1 MIITLLVATTFLT
14 ACKKES
20 SQPRECRTATIEN
33 WGDPAA
39 DGLGWVLVIDPATRA
54 FESPDNLDASY
65 KVTGLQVNV
74 CYVKTDEDLVC
85 YCAQPFKK
93 RVHIAN
99 ISK

>member
-1 MIITLLVATTFLT
+1 MTITFLVATTFLT

-20 SQPRECRTATIEN
+20 SQPPECRMATIEN

-39 DGLGWVLVIDPATRA
+39 DGLGWVLIIDPATRA
-54 FESPDNLDASY
+54 FESPNNLADTY

-74 CYVKTDEDLVC
+74 CYVRTDEDLIC

-93 RVHIAN
+93 KVHITS